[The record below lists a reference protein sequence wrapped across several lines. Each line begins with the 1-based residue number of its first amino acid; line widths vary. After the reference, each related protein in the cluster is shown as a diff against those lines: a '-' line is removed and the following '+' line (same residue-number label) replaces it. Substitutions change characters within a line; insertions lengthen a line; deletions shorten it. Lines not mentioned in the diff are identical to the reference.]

1 MTGVIHCPEITA
13 SKSKQKDRNFH
24 VVLLNLVALGHPML
38 LLSLYLSFSQQK
50 VGMTGYWE
58 FSETLVQF
66 SSVYLATI
74 HDYEI
79 QHKRNYYMA
88 REPRRNHEAYRT
100 WTPSYIEEYKTERAY
115 ME

>member
-79 QHKRNYYMA
+79 QHKRN
-88 REPRRNHEAYRT
+88 
-100 WTPSYIEEYKTERAY
+100 
-115 ME
+115 